1 MIPPVVEL
9 AKQSADLVEL
19 IGNNPFRFFAF
30 GDAGEKPQYPYVT
43 YQNIAGAP
51 ENYLGD
57 RPDADGWI
65 LQINCWAKSEVQVVA
80 LAKAVSE
87 SLELSAHITGWGNS
101 DRDPVTR
108 NYRFTFTVEIIDL
121 R

>member
-1 MIPPVVEL
+1 MIPPIVEL
-9 AKQSADLVEL
+9 AKQNAALVAL

-30 GDAGEKPQYPYVT
+30 GDAGDQPQYPYAT

-57 RPDADGWI
+57 RPDADSWI
-65 LQINCWAKSEVQVVA
+65 LQVNCWAKTESQVVA
-80 LAKAVSE
+80 VAKAMNE
-87 SLELSAHITGWGNS
+87 SLELDAHITDWGVAA
-101 DRDPVTR
+101 RDPVTR

>member
-1 MIPPVVEL
+1 MIPPVVAI
-9 AKQSADLVEL
+9 AKQSPVLVAL
-19 IGNNPFRFFAF
+19 IGNDPFRFFAF
-30 GDAGEKPQYPYVT
+30 GDAGENPQYPYAT

-57 RPDADGWI
+57 RPDADDWI
-65 LQINCWAKSEVQVVA
+65 LQINCWAKSEAQVIAV
-80 LAKAVSE
+80 AKAMSE
-87 SLELSAHITGWGNS
+87 SLELNAHITGWGNS
-101 DRDPVTR
+101 ERDPVTR